1 MEPRLHPD
9 TIEEVKQRVDIVDI
23 VSESV
28 VLKKRG
34 KDYLGLC
41 PFHDEKTPSF
51 SVSPSKQL
59 YYCFGCGS
67 GGNAFKFLME
77 IGKRSFSTVVLDLA
91 QRYQVPLKTLEP
103 EQRQELERQLSL
115 QEQLYEILALAANF
129 YQHALR
135 QTQGEAALH
144 YFKSERQ
151 LGEET
156 IGQFGLGYA
165 PPGWETLYRYLVEQK
180 RYPVALVEQA
190 GLIKKRKSGN
200 GFYDQFRDRLMIP
213 IADAGGRI
221 IGFGGRSANGEEPKY
236 LNSPETSLFDKSK
249 TLFALDHAKKSI
261 SQQDRA
267 VVVEGYFDAITLHGA
282 GITNAVASLGTALTQ
297 NQLRQLL
304 RFTPSKQ
311 IVFNFDADRAGTNAT
326 KRAIGEIEPLIYSGQ
341 VQLRVLNLPDG
352 KDADDFLKSAADA
365 SQRYQQLI
373 EDAPLWF
380 DWQIEQLLTQKDLV
394 QSDQYGQVVQSMV
407 KLLSKIDNQ
416 ATRDS
421 YIAQCAQLLSQGKS
435 EYFKINTQKFK
446 RLTETLHTQVN
457 RQRRPQVASQQRSVE
472 VPATEAHLLE
482 EAEADLLRIYLH
494 YPEYRL
500 EIKDA
505 LEAKDLL
512 FSLSH
517 HRFLWQQ
524 IVELEAAPAS
534 SLLDLLENHRSV
546 FPQQM
551 AQVAH
556 LFYLPETIYRTQ
568 TIQAEKNWAEKTEL
582 VTWEDPQRIPFI
594 IRTAIA
600 SLERVSCEKYRRYC
614 LQQWQNLDPAT
625 EAERMQYYYR
635 EFQEAEQR
643 IKELESLRQFSPLDL
658 LHRL

>member
-1 MEPRLHPD
+1 MYSTLPNAIRCRL
-9 TIEEVKQRVDIVDI
+9 K
-23 VSESV
+23 
-28 VLKKRG
+28 
-34 KDYLGLC
+34 
-41 PFHDEKTPSF
+41 PS
-51 SVSPSKQL
+51 
-59 YYCFGCGS
+59 
-67 GGNAFKFLME
+67 N
-77 IGKRSFSTVVLDLA
+77 
-91 QRYQVPLKTLEP
+91 P
-103 EQRQELERQLSL
+103 EQRQELQRQFSL

-144 YFKSERQ
+144 YLKSERQ

-200 GFYDQFRDRLMIP
+200 GFYDQFRDRLIIP

-221 IGFGGRSANGEEPKY
+221 VGFGGRSANGEEPKY
-236 LNSPETSLFDKSK
+236 LNSPETPLFDKSK

-261 SQQDRA
+261 SRQDRA
-267 VVVEGYFDAITLHGA
+267 VMVEGYFDAIALHGA

-326 KRAIGEIEPLIYSGQ
+326 KRAIEEIEPLIYSGQ

-352 KDADDFLKSAADA
+352 KDADEFLKSSPDAA
-365 SQRYQQLI
+365 QRYQQLI
-373 EDAPLWF
+373 EEAPLWF
-380 DWQIEQLLTQKDLV
+380 DWQIEQLLAQKDLV
-394 QSDQYGQVVQSMV
+394 QADQYGQVVQTMV

-421 YIAQCAQLLSQGKS
+421 YIAHCAQLLSQGKS
-435 EYFKINTQKFK
+435 EYFKINTQDFK
-446 RLTETLHTQVN
+446 RLTETLHTQVH
-457 RQRRPQVASQQRSVE
+457 RQRRPQVASQHRSVE
-472 VPATEAHLLE
+472 VPATDDHLLE

-494 YPEYRL
+494 YPEHRP
-500 EIKDA
+500 EIEAA
-505 LEAKDLL
+505 LEQKDLL

-524 IVELEAAPAS
+524 IVELAAPAEQ
-534 SLLDLLENHRSV
+534 LLELLENRRSV

-568 TIQAEKNWAEKTEL
+568 TIQAEKNWAEKTEKI
-582 VTWEDPQRIPFI
+582 TWEDPQRIPFI

-600 SLERVSCEKYRRYC
+600 SLELVTCEKYRRYC
-614 LQQWQNLDPAT
+614 LGQCLALTT
-625 EAERMQYYYR
+625 EAERKQYYYQ
-635 EFQEAEQR
+635 EFQDAERR
-643 IKELESLRQFSPLDL
+643 IKELKLLRLFSPLEL
-658 LHRL
+658 LPRRG